1 MAIDNPSKRAAAIR
15 KAIDILQKSTSKN
28 KMMNVNERNYV
39 IDTLKYIENQLRLER
54 DEQTG
59 TA

>member
-28 KMMNVNERNYV
+28 RMMNVNERNYV
-39 IDTLKYIENQLRLER
+39 IDTLKYIENQLRLEQ